1 MPLYSCA
8 IVGTGTSED
17 PIRAPFDGNGSGWI
31 CLAPPGSTVGR
42 GLLYLP
48 TAQSDPR
55 IRQIAD
61 DPSER
66 ASNQVRNAWQNEL
79 GITLQSSSTTSIA
92 ALIAEVMR
100 DHGRT
105 DGSRWG
111 ILRPSKQRQRF
122 EIYLG
127 ALGAIWTGAAP
138 PTPATQTFT
147 ESWPTDSTTISSG
160 QDQSWTEVGDLEVS
174 GGKIRCVSAAAG
186 TFESAICNS
195 TLDTENQYHEATYT
209 LVVPGSGVN
218 GVYVCCRFADESN
231 NYFLLFRHIGGSP
244 GRRIRKI
251 VGGVETGFAADSTSP
266 GTGGTMKL
274 VVDGST
280 ITGYKDGSVILGP
293 ATDGTPELLTNFNG
307 GIILTTDG
315 TTIGD
320 ATLDG
325 HTIADIAVPGGGR
338 RLRQLMGVGR

>member
-17 PIRAPFDGNGSGWI
+17 PIRAPFEGNGSGWI
-31 CLAPPGSTVGR
+31 NLAPPGSLVGR

-48 TAQSDPR
+48 TDQVDPR
-55 IRQIAD
+55 LRKIAD
-61 DPSER
+61 DPTER
-66 ASNQVRNAWQNEL
+66 PSNLIRNVWQNEL
-79 GITLQSSSTTSIA
+79 GISFQSPNSTLIN
-92 ALIAEVMR
+92 ALIAEILR

-105 DGSRWG
+105 DGTRWG
-111 ILRPSKQRQRF
+111 VLRPSKMRQRF

-127 ALGAIWTGAAP
+127 GTEPIWTAPAP
-138 PTPATQTFT
+138 PTPSTQTFT

-160 QDQSWTEVGDLEVS
+160 QDQAWTEEGDLEVS
-174 GGKIRCVSAAAG
+174 GGTIRPVSAAPG
-186 TFESAICNS
+186 TFVGAKCNS

-218 GVYVCCRFADESN
+218 GVYATCRHGDNSN
-231 NYFLLFRHIGGSP
+231 NYFLLLRHIGASP
-244 GRRIRKI
+244 GRRIRK
-251 VGGVETGFAADSTSP
+251 VVAGVETGFAADSTSP

-280 ITGYKDGSVILGP
+280 ITGYQDGAVILGP